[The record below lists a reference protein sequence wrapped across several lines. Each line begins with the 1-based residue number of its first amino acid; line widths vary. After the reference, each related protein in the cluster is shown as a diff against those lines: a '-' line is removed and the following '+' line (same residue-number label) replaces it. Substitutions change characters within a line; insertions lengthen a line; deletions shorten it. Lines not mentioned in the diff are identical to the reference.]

1 MPPMTS
7 TTRSEVSR
15 MSSNVPRER
24 VSTPLRSGRS
34 PVTCSTMSARASSSS
49 ANADPTVPWPSRPTL
64 NVAGNQ
70 VLDRFAADDEPRVAA
85 RGEHHGRARDAV
97 VVVGHRVAVGAGG
110 RGDDHVADAGLVE
123 RHLVDQHVA
132 GLAVLAGQATG
143 CGAAEAV
150 DDLRLVARAVEHR

>member
-7 TTRSEVSR
+7 TTKSDVSR
-15 MSSNVPRER
+15 MSSDVPRER

-34 PVTCSTMSARASSSS
+34 PVTCSTMSARAASSS

-70 VLDRFAADDEPRVAA
+70 VLEGLAADDQARVAA
-85 RGEHHGRARDAV
+85 GREDDGRAPHAV

-110 RGDDHVADAGLVE
+110 RCDDHVAGARVVE
-123 RHLVDQHVA
+123 QHLVDEHV
-132 GLAVLAGQATG
+132 
-143 CGAAEAV
+143 
-150 DDLRLVARAVEHR
+150 